1 MLFLQQSLA
10 TSSKREEQSR
20 EQVAWLAQKTVLLRP
35 LQPCG
40 GVLGTGRE
48 DRDPVWGGG
57 LSGTLHGVL
66 SRVTAATSVPAVL
79 AKPLAYT
86 AGTEP

>member
-1 MLFLQQSLA
+1 M
-10 TSSKREEQSR
+10 
-20 EQVAWLAQKTVLLRP
+20 AWLAQRIELLRP
-35 LQPCG
+35 LQPQG

-48 DRDPVWGGG
+48 DRDSVGAGSR
-57 LSGTLHGVL
+57 SGTLHRVL

-79 AKPLAYT
+79 VKPLAYT